1 MSPLERAGATR
12 ASPAGCVLAALLLL
26 GSALGSPSHA
36 DPAPFEFRH
45 GVSILHELKYPP
57 DFPHFAFVNPDA
69 PKGGTLVMPSL
80 TDFNTLSP
88 LVTFERA
95 PGSNWVHETLLLRA
109 GDEPVAYYGSLAEQI
124 ALGADRR
131 SIAFRLHPG
140 ARWHDGVPITS
151 NDVKFTFDAIKA
163 DVTSSTIR
171 MASPW
176 FESVDIVNDREFVI
190 RMIADPSLSLTPL
203 ARYIPIMPAHYWA
216 DKDPT
221 KTTLTPPLGSGPY
234 RIAAVE
240 KGRFVRY
247 ERVPDYWG
255 RDIPVNRG
263 RFNFDTILYDVYRD
277 ATVAREALRKG
288 LLDVWLQWGHDTLAF
303 DTPARDKGWLV
314 QGKRRSRMTIGARFW
329 LILNNR
335 RHPFDDARV
344 REALSLAFDFEWQNR
359 ALFAGRLTRADSYFQ
374 NSVFAATGLPSES
387 ELKLLEPFRHLIP
400 ERVFTETF
408 RFPRTSGV
416 GRNRSGLMQAQALLA
431 EAGWQLRDG
440 VLIGEGGEPLKIEFL
455 SRVPGGATQVDAVRR
470 RPDGA
475 RYRESNQDGR
485 GRPVLQSAEKPRLRR
500 IHQDR
505 RLRVAA
511 LGTASSFSFPSGRCA
526 AFVQPWGN
534 QSSSD
539 RRPGRCGEGGTVA
552 GDDGRGV
559 PGPRPRVALE
569 LLSDS
574 VGCGGRPAPCLLGQ
588 VRPAAAGGRS
598 DVFVAV
604 SGRLVVRPRQG
615 RSHRDCKLSCACA

>member
-1 MSPLERAGATR
+1 M
-12 ASPAGCVLAALLLL
+12 LLL
-26 GSALGSPSHA
+26 GSASHA
-36 DPAPFEFRH
+36 DPRPFEFRH

-57 DFPHFAFVNPDA
+57 DFRHFAFVNPDA

-88 LVTFERA
+88 LLTFERA

-190 RMIADPSLSLTPL
+190 RTIADPSLSLTPL

-288 LLDVWLQWGHDTLAF
+288 LLDVWLQWGHDILAF

-359 ALFAGRLTRADSYFQ
+359 ALFTGRLTRADSYFQ

-400 ERVFTETF
+400 ERVFTEAF

-416 GRNRSGLMQAQALLA
+416 GRNRSGLMRAQALLA
-431 EAGWQLRDG
+431 EAGWQMRDG
-440 VLIGEGGEPLKIEFL
+440 VLVGEGGEPLNIEFL
-455 SRVPGGATQVDAVRR
+455 ARVPAEQRRLLPYVDALTTLGIESRIRMVEGAQYFNRLRR
-470 RPDGA
+470 
-475 RYRESNQDGR
+475 
-485 GRPVLQSAEKPRLRR
+485 PRLRR

-511 LGTASSFSFPSGRCA
+511 LGTASSFSFPSGRCT
-526 AFVQPWGN
+526 AFVQPCGN

-539 RRPGRCGEGGTVA
+539 RRPGRCGEGGTVT

-559 PGPRPRVALE
+559 PGPRPGIALE
-569 LLSDS
+569 LLSNP

-588 VRPAAAGGRS
+588 VRQATAGGRG
-598 DVFVAV
+598 DVSVAV
-604 SGRLVVRPRQG
+604 SGWLVVRPRQG
-615 RSHRDCKLSCACA
+615 RSHRDCVLSCCMRTAATRKT

>member
-1 MSPLERAGATR
+1 MSPLERAGAIR
-12 ASPAGCVLAALLLL
+12 ASAASGILAALLLL
-26 GSALGSPSHA
+26 GSASHA
-36 DPAPFEFRH
+36 DPTPLEFRH
-45 GVSILHELKYPP
+45 GVSTLHELKYPP
-57 DFPHFAFVNPDA
+57 DFRHFAFVNPDA

-88 LVTFERA
+88 LLTFERA

-109 GDEPVAYYGSLAEQI
+109 GDEPAAYYGSLAEQI

-190 RMIADPSLSLTPL
+190 RTIADPSLSLTPL
-203 ARYIPIMPAHYWA
+203 ASYIPIMPAHYWA

-247 ERVPDYWG
+247 ERVGDYWG

-288 LLDVWLQWGHDTLAF
+288 LLDVWLQWGHDILAF

-344 REALSLAFDFEWQNR
+344 REALSLAFDFEWQDR
-359 ALFAGRLTRADSYFQ
+359 ALFAGRLNRADSYFQ

-387 ELKLLEPFRHLIP
+387 ELKLLEPLRHLVP
-400 ERVFTETF
+400 ERVFTEVF

-416 GRNRSGLMQAQALLA
+416 GRDRSGLMRAQALLA
-431 EAGWQLRDG
+431 QAGWQMRDG
-440 VLIGEGGEPLKIEFL
+440 VLIGADGGPLRIEFL
-455 SRVPGGATQVDAVRR
+455 SRVPAEQRRLMPYVDALTMLGIESRIRMVEGAQYTNRLR
-470 RPDGA
+470 NRDYDAFIRIGDFGLPPWELHLSFHSRAVDAPMSFNHAGISHPAIDALVDAAKAAPSLETMAAACRALDRVLLWSFYQIPLDAVDDPHLVYWDKFGRPLREAEATYLSPFPDGWW
-475 RYRESNQDGR
+475 YD
-485 GRPVLQSAEKPRLRR
+485 PVKADR
-500 IHQDR
+500 IE
-505 RLRVAA
+505 
-511 LGTASSFSFPSGRCA
+511 TA
-526 AFVQPWGN
+526 
-534 QSSSD
+534 D
-539 RRPGRCGEGGTVA
+539 
-552 GDDGRGV
+552 
-559 PGPRPRVALE
+559 
-569 LLSDS
+569 
-574 VGCGGRPAPCLLGQ
+574 
-588 VRPAAAGGRS
+588 
-598 DVFVAV
+598 
-604 SGRLVVRPRQG
+604 
-615 RSHRDCKLSCACA
+615 